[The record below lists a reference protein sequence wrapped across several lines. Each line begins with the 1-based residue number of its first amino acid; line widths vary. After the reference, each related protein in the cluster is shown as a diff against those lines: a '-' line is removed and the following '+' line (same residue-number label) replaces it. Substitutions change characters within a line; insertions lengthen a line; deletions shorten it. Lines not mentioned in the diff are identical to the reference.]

1 MTRQWFY
8 THTHTHTHTLE
19 GNTTMNTNT
28 NTNTNTNIDNVIFD
42 PAIHAVDA
50 DGNPVMKLD
59 GTFKLKPGRKVG
71 TSTGAGTGTRGGFDV
86 EAVTGAYLA
95 RAMTAGDLNAI
106 TVFTGLTKGQR
117 VQFLRTTPE
126 YAALV
131 TDKLIT
137 DAADAINS
145 ILDAAGEENYAAIMD
160 RVRFG
165 Q

>member
-1 MTRQWFY
+1 
-8 THTHTHTHTLE
+8 
-19 GNTTMNTNT
+19 MNTNT
-28 NTNTNTNIDNVIFD
+28 ENVIFD

-126 YAALV
+126 YGAIVTEKLV
-131 TDKLIT
+131 TD
-137 DAADAINS
+137 AVDAIGA

-165 Q
+165 K

>member
-1 MTRQWFY
+1 M
-8 THTHTHTHTLE
+8 
-19 GNTTMNTNT
+19 
-28 NTNTNTNIDNVIFD
+28 NTNTNIDNVIFN
-42 PAIHAVDA
+42 PAIHAVKA
-50 DGNPVMKLD
+50 DGTPDTKLD

-71 TSTGAGTGTRGGFDV
+71 TVTGTGTGTRGGFDV

-126 YAALV
+126 YDAIV
-131 TDKLIT
+131 TDKIIT
-137 DAADAINS
+137 DAVDAIGA
-145 ILDAAGEENYAAIMD
+145 ILDAAGEEHYAAIMD

>member
-1 MTRQWFY
+1 M
-8 THTHTHTHTLE
+8 
-19 GNTTMNTNT
+19 NT
-28 NTNTNTNIDNVIFD
+28 NTNTNTNIDNVIFN
-42 PAIHAVDA
+42 PAIHRVKA
-50 DGNPVMKLD
+50 DGTPDMKDD
-59 GTFKLKPGRKVG
+59 GTFKLKPGRKPG

-126 YAALV
+126 YGAIVTEKLV
-131 TDKLIT
+131 TD
-137 DAADAINS
+137 AVDAIGA

-165 Q
+165 K

>member
-1 MTRQWFY
+1 M
-8 THTHTHTHTLE
+8 
-19 GNTTMNTNT
+19 
-28 NTNTNTNIDNVIFD
+28 NTNTNTNIDNVMFN

-126 YAALV
+126 YDAIV
-131 TDKLIT
+131 TDKLVT
-137 DAADAINS
+137 DAADAIEA

-165 Q
+165 K